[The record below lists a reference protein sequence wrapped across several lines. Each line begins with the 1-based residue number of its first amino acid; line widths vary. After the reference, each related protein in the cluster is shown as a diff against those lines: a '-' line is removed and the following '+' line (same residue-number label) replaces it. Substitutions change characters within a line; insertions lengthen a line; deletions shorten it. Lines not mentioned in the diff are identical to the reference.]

1 MPLSEGGVGELE
13 VTGHPILKHFH
24 RPEIRR
30 VLSNTGWLAADRFIR
45 LGMGLFVTSWI
56 ARYLGPERFGLLNYA
71 IAFVYLFSIL
81 GALGLDSIVIRNLV
95 REPEARDRLLCTTFF
110 IKLTGGSL
118 SFVLSIAT
126 LFYLHADRTTMALI
140 AIIGLGTIF
149 QATDVID
156 YWFQSQVKSK
166 WTVLSKNTAF
176 FAVSAFKIA
185 LLSLHAGIVWF
196 GVAALFEIVIG
207 AAGMIFHLVRLGEAP
222 VVWKPDFKLALRLL
236 AQSWPL
242 LLSGVS
248 VMVYMRIDQVM
259 LERMAG
265 TAAVGLYSAAV
276 RLSEMFYFIPMVIA
290 SSVLPSIIRSR
301 SLGKEIYLSRLQ
313 KYFTLS
319 AVMAVAIAL
328 PISLAS
334 GWIAHVLY
342 GAQYQGVSTILTVH
356 VWASVFVFMGIA
368 RGQYLL
374 SEGYTVFLMIAA
386 ATGAVVNIILN
397 LFWIPRYGPFGPA
410 FATVA
415 GYCVSDLVSSFCYR
429 KTFNIG
435 IMQLKAI
442 FFPFTARRLLE
453 DWGFWRAKD

>member
-1 MPLSEGGVGELE
+1 MSEGGVGELG
-13 VTGHPILKHFH
+13 TAGHPLLKHFH

-30 VLSNTGWLAADRFIR
+30 ILSNTGWLAGDRFIR

-56 ARYLGPERFGLLNYA
+56 ARYLGPERFGLLNFA

-81 GALGLDSIVIRNLV
+81 GALGLDSIVIRSLI
-95 REPEARDRLLCTTFF
+95 REPESRDRVLCTTFL

-118 SFVLSIAT
+118 SFVLSVLT
-126 LFYLHADRTTMALI
+126 LFYIHADRTTMALI
-140 AIIGLGTIF
+140 VIIGLGSIV
-149 QATDVID
+149 QATDTID

-176 FAVSAFKIA
+176 FAVSVFKVV
-185 LLSLHAGIVWF
+185 LLMLHASIVWF
-196 GVAALFEIVIG
+196 AVSALLEIVIG
-207 AAGMIFHLVRLGEAP
+207 AAGMIFCLIRLGEAP
-222 VVWKPDFKLALRLL
+222 VVWKPDFKLALELL
-236 AQSWPL
+236 KLSWPL

-265 TAAVGLYSAAV
+265 TTAVGLYSAAV
-276 RLSEMFYFIPMVIA
+276 RLSELFYFVPMAIA
-290 SSVLPSIIRSR
+290 SSVLPSIIRAR
-301 SLGKEIYLSRLQ
+301 ALGPEIYLGRLQ

-328 PISLAS
+328 PISLSS
-334 GWIAHVLY
+334 GWVTHVLY
-342 GAQYQGVSTILTVH
+342 GSQYHGVSTILTVH
-356 VWASVFVFMGIA
+356 IWASVFVFMGIA

-386 ATGAVVNIILN
+386 ATGAVVNILLN
-397 LFWIPRYGPFGPA
+397 LLWIPRYGPFGPA
-410 FATVA
+410 YATVV
-415 GYCVSDLVSSFCYR
+415 GYCVSDVISSFCYK
-429 KTFNIG
+429 KTVHIG
-435 IMQLKAI
+435 VMQLKAI

-453 DWGFWRAKD
+453 DWGFWRAQG